1 MSRTVTLLGYAVIA
15 GCAVA
20 VEVAGRRGRRGAPLS
35 RVLSTALARRPV
47 RLAVLAAWLWLG
59 WHVFVRVDWR

>member
-1 MSRTVTLLGYAVIA
+1 MSRTATLVGYTVIA
-15 GCAVA
+15 VCAVA

-35 RVLSTALARRPV
+35 QVLSTALGRRPV
-47 RLAVLAAWLWLG
+47 RLALLAAWLWLG

>member
-1 MSRTVTLLGYAVIA
+1 MSGTVTVVGYAVIA
-15 GCAVA
+15 VCAVA
-20 VEVAGRRGRRGAPLS
+20 VEVAGRRGRGARLSQVLS
-35 RVLSTALARRPV
+35 RGLARPPV